1 MIFLGSLSLRSE
13 PRVAEATD
21 SCRASLCWTG
31 EGARP
36 YTSIAAR
43 RIQVVAAPSQT
54 KLIVLNLKAGM
65 PTVEQAKR
73 RLLES
78 LYAPRGASGPVVKII
93 HGYGSSGKG
102 GAIRS
107 AIREQMAEWQRAGKV
122 LTVVPGENWSI
133 FDPASQD
140 LRQRY
145 AFLGKDE
152 DLDRG
157 NAGMTLVEFP
167 SDTSRIFR

>member
-1 MIFLGSLSLRSE
+1 M
-13 PRVAEATD
+13 
-21 SCRASLCWTG
+21 
-31 EGARP
+31 
-36 YTSIAAR
+36 
-43 RIQVVAAPSQT
+43 
-54 KLIVLNLKAGM
+54 VLNLKAGM

-78 LYAPRGASGPVVKII
+78 LYAPRGECGPVVKII
-93 HGYGSSGKG
+93 HGYGSTGKG

-122 LTVVPGENWSI
+122 LKVVAGENWSI
-133 FDPASQD
+133 FDADSQD

-145 AFLGKDE
+145 GFLAKDE

-167 SDTSRIFR
+167 ADTSRIFRS

>member
-1 MIFLGSLSLRSE
+1 
-13 PRVAEATD
+13 
-21 SCRASLCWTG
+21 
-31 EGARP
+31 
-36 YTSIAAR
+36 
-43 RIQVVAAPSQT
+43 
-54 KLIVLNLKAGM
+54 M

-78 LYAPRGASGPVVKII
+78 LYSPRGASGPVVKII

-107 AIREQMAEWQRAGKV
+107 GDPRTDGRVAARGQSTQGGA
-122 LTVVPGENWSI
+122 GENWSI

>member
-1 MIFLGSLSLRSE
+1 M
-13 PRVAEATD
+13 
-21 SCRASLCWTG
+21 
-31 EGARP
+31 
-36 YTSIAAR
+36 
-43 RIQVVAAPSQT
+43 

-102 GAIRS
+102 GAIRT

-122 LTVVPGENWSI
+122 ITVVHGENWSI
-133 FDPASQD
+133 FDAAS
-140 LRQRY
+140 RTCASAMRFS
-145 AFLGKDE
+145 ARMKISI
-152 DLDRG
+152 
-157 NAGMTLVEFP
+157 AGM
-167 SDTSRIFR
+167 RA

>member
-1 MIFLGSLSLRSE
+1 
-13 PRVAEATD
+13 
-21 SCRASLCWTG
+21 
-31 EGARP
+31 
-36 YTSIAAR
+36 
-43 RIQVVAAPSQT
+43 VAAPSQT

-78 LYAPRGASGPVVKII
+78 LYAPRGASGPVIKII

-107 AIREQMAEWQRAGKV
+107 AIREQMTQWQREGKV
-122 LTVVPGENWSI
+122 LKVVPGENWSI

-145 AFLGKDE
+145 AFLSKDE

-157 NAGMTLVEFP
+157 NAGMTNRRVSRGYVARFQMRVRRTADSSLR
-167 SDTSRIFR
+167 SDAKS

>member
-1 MIFLGSLSLRSE
+1 MAIGTVELRS
-13 PRVAEATD
+13 AG
-21 SCRASLCWTG
+21 TG

-36 YTSIAAR
+36 HTSIAAR
-43 RIQVVAAPSQT
+43 RIQVVGAPSQT
-54 KLIVLNLKAGM
+54 KLIVLNLKTGM

-102 GAIRS
+102 GALRT
-107 AIREQMAEWQRAGKV
+107 AIREQMAAWQREGKV
-122 LTVVPGENWSI
+122 LKVVPGENWSI
-133 FDPASQD
+133 FDTDSQD

-157 NAGMTLVEFP
+157 NAGMTIVEFP
-167 SDTSRIFR
+167 ADTSRIFRSL

>member
-1 MIFLGSLSLRSE
+1 M
-13 PRVAEATD
+13 
-21 SCRASLCWTG
+21 
-31 EGARP
+31 
-36 YTSIAAR
+36 
-43 RIQVVAAPSQT
+43 AAPSPT

-102 GAIRS
+102 GAIRA
-107 AIREQMAEWQRAGKV
+107 AIRKQMAEWQREGKV
-122 LTVVPGENWSI
+122 LKVVPGENWSI
-133 FDPASQD
+133 FDPGSQD
-140 LRQRY
+140 LRQRH

-157 NAGMTLVEFP
+157 NAGITLVEFP
-167 SDTSRIFR
+167 SDTSRIFRG

>member
-1 MIFLGSLSLRSE
+1 M
-13 PRVAEATD
+13 AAAT
-21 SCRASLCWTG
+21 
-31 EGARP
+31 
-36 YTSIAAR
+36 
-43 RIQVVAAPSQT
+43 QT
-54 KLIVLNLKAGM
+54 KLIVLNLKTGM

-93 HGYGSSGKG
+93 HGYGSSGTG

-107 AIREQMAEWQRAGKV
+107 AIRELMAQWQREGKV
-122 LTVVPGENWSI
+122 LKFVAGENWSI
-133 FDPASQD
+133 FDAGSQD

-157 NAGMTLVEFP
+157 NAGMTIVEFP
-167 SDTSRIFR
+167 ADTSRIFR

>member
-1 MIFLGSLSLRSE
+1 M
-13 PRVAEATD
+13 
-21 SCRASLCWTG
+21 
-31 EGARP
+31 
-36 YTSIAAR
+36 
-43 RIQVVAAPSQT
+43 
-54 KLIVLNLKAGM
+54 LNLKAGM

-102 GAIRS
+102 GAIRT
-107 AIREQMAEWQRAGKV
+107 AIRELMAAWQREGKV
-122 LTVVPGENWSI
+122 LKVVRGENWSI
-133 FDPASQD
+133 FDLASQD

-145 AFLGKDE
+145 GFLGKDE

-157 NAGMTLVEFP
+157 NAGMTIVEFP
-167 SDTSRIFR
+167 ADTSRIFR

>member
-1 MIFLGSLSLRSE
+1 
-13 PRVAEATD
+13 
-21 SCRASLCWTG
+21 
-31 EGARP
+31 
-36 YTSIAAR
+36 
-43 RIQVVAAPSQT
+43 VAAISQT
-54 KLIVLNLKAGM
+54 KLTILNLKAGM

-78 LYAPRGASGPVVKII
+78 LYAPRGATGPVVKII

-102 GAIRS
+102 GAIRA
-107 AIREQMAEWQRAGKV
+107 AIREQMTLWQREGKV
-122 LTVVPGENWSI
+122 LKVVSGENWSI
-133 FDPASQD
+133 FDAASQE

-152 DLDRG
+152 DLDRA

-167 SDTSRIFR
+167 ADTSRIFR

>member
-1 MIFLGSLSLRSE
+1 M
-13 PRVAEATD
+13 
-21 SCRASLCWTG
+21 
-31 EGARP
+31 
-36 YTSIAAR
+36 
-43 RIQVVAAPSQT
+43 
-54 KLIVLNLKAGM
+54 VLNLKAGM

-78 LYAPRGASGPVVKII
+78 LYAPRGACGPVVKII

-122 LTVVPGENWSI
+122 LKVVAGENWSI
-133 FDPASQD
+133 FDADSQD

-145 AFLGKDE
+145 GFLAKDE

-167 SDTSRIFR
+167 ADTSRIFR

>member
-1 MIFLGSLSLRSE
+1 
-13 PRVAEATD
+13 
-21 SCRASLCWTG
+21 
-31 EGARP
+31 
-36 YTSIAAR
+36 
-43 RIQVVAAPSQT
+43 VVGPAQT
-54 KLIVLNLKAGM
+54 KLAVLNLKAGM

-78 LYAPRGASGPVVKII
+78 LYAPRGTGGPVVKII

-102 GAIRS
+102 GAIRA
-107 AIREQMAEWQRAGKV
+107 AIREQMAHWQREGKV
-122 LTVVPGENWSI
+122 LTVVAGENWSI
-133 FDPASQD
+133 FDPASQE

-157 NAGMTLVEFP
+157 NEGMTLVEFP
-167 SDTSRIFR
+167 ADTSRIFR

>member
-1 MIFLGSLSLRSE
+1 
-13 PRVAEATD
+13 
-21 SCRASLCWTG
+21 
-31 EGARP
+31 
-36 YTSIAAR
+36 
-43 RIQVVAAPSQT
+43 VAAPSQT

-78 LYAPRGASGPVVKII
+78 LYAPSGPVVKII

-107 AIREQMAEWQRAGKV
+107 AIREQMAQWQRAGKV
-122 LTVVPGENWSI
+122 LKVVPGENWSI
-133 FDPASQD
+133 FDADSQD

-167 SDTSRIFR
+167 ADTSGIFR

>member
-1 MIFLGSLSLRSE
+1 VG
-13 PRVAEATD
+13 
-21 SCRASLCWTG
+21 G
-31 EGARP
+31 
-36 YTSIAAR
+36 
-43 RIQVVAAPSQT
+43 PSQT
-54 KLIVLNLKAGM
+54 KLTVLNLKAGM

-78 LYAPRGASGPVVKII
+78 LYAPRGAGGPVVKII

-102 GAIRS
+102 GAIRA
-107 AIREQMAEWQRAGKV
+107 AIREQMTQWQRDGKV
-122 LTVVPGENWSI
+122 LRVVAGENWSI
-133 FDPASQD
+133 FDPASQE

-157 NAGMTLVEFP
+157 NQGMTLVEFP
-167 SDTSRIFR
+167 ADTSRIFR

>member
-1 MIFLGSLSLRSE
+1 MTIHK
-13 PRVAEATD
+13 
-21 SCRASLCWTG
+21 
-31 EGARP
+31 GA
-36 YTSIAAR
+36 AAR
-43 RIQVVAAPSQT
+43 RIQGVAAPSQT

-78 LYAPRGASGPVVKII
+78 LYSPRGDSGPVVKII

-107 AIREQMAEWQRAGKV
+107 AIREQMAEWQHAGKV

>member
-1 MIFLGSLSLRSE
+1 MK
-13 PRVAEATD
+13 
-21 SCRASLCWTG
+21 
-31 EGARP
+31 GA
-36 YTSIAAR
+36 ADR
-43 RIQVVAAPSQT
+43 RIQAVAAPAQM

-73 RLLES
+73 RLLEA

-102 GAIRS
+102 GAIRT
-107 AIREQMAEWQRAGKV
+107 AIREQMAAWQREGKV
-122 LTVVPGENWSI
+122 LKVVPGENWSI
-133 FDPASQD
+133 FDAGSQD

-167 SDTSRIFR
+167 ADRSRIFR

>member
-1 MIFLGSLSLRSE
+1 VG
-13 PRVAEATD
+13 
-21 SCRASLCWTG
+21 G
-31 EGARP
+31 
-36 YTSIAAR
+36 
-43 RIQVVAAPSQT
+43 PSQT
-54 KLIVLNLKAGM
+54 KLKVLNLKAGM

-78 LYAPRGASGPVVKII
+78 LYAPRGTGGPVVKII

-102 GAIRS
+102 GAIRA
-107 AIREQMAEWQRAGKV
+107 AIREQMAQWQREGKV
-122 LTVVPGENWSI
+122 LRVVAGENWSI
-133 FDPASQD
+133 FDPASQE

-157 NAGMTLVEFP
+157 NQGMTLVEFP
-167 SDTSRIFR
+167 ADTSRIFR